1 MSQLDACTPHA
12 ITPLTR
18 CLNSK
23 VLALYS
29 RYVESRERT
38 LYYHEYVQ
46 AMLMAVQEGVKLLGC
61 SAWSLAD
68 NFDWRAGYSV
78 RFGIQYVN
86 LTTQERFYKASF
98 F

>member
-1 MSQLDACTPHA
+1 MNGIA
-12 ITPLTR
+12 IAELGFSEPFEAYKNLREDILTDPL
-18 CLNSK
+18 
-23 VLALYS
+23 
-29 RYVESRERT
+29 RT

-78 RFGIQYVN
+78 RFGIQVSFTSCVQKKLI
-86 LTTQERFYKASF
+86 LTSL
-98 F
+98 